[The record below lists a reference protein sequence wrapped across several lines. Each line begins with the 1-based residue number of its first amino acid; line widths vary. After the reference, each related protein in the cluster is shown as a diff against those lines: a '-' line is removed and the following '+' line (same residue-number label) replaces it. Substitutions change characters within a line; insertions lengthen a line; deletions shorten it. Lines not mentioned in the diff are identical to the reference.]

1 MVFSSTTFLF
11 VFLPLVLAAYYVVPE
26 RWSNAVLIA
35 ASLAFY
41 TWGAGWFVAVL
52 VATTTVDFRIAQRI
66 HRCLIGGNV
75 RGASRWVT
83 ISVVQNL
90 AVLGWFK
97 YAGFATRALNGLL
110 DAVGAHDLPVPK
122 PALPLAIS
130 FFTFQG
136 MSYVFDVR
144 SGATR
149 PVDRYRQLLLCVCL
163 FPHLI
168 AGPLVRFS
176 QLRDEI
182 DIRSRSTDNM
192 AAGVVRFSHGLAKKV
207 LIADVVAKVA
217 DAAFGADPTTIT
229 GRTAVIGALAYTVQI
244 YFDFSGYSDM
254 AIGLARMLGFH
265 FPENFNRPYSAR
277 SMTDFW
283 RRWHM
288 SLSGWFRD
296 YLYIPLGGNRGG
308 QAATLRNLLLV
319 FFVTGLWHGAA
330 LTFVVWGLYHG
341 GWLLLERLTGWRP
354 GRIVT
359 GVAVVVG
366 WVVFR
371 ARTLGH
377 AGRYLAAIVTGWT
390 RPTLP
395 HLSTALTHRAALM
408 LIIGLGVFVI
418 PANRSTPKFL
428 ERPERRSAVARLAVL
443 AAALPAA
450 VALVAAGS
458 FSPFLY
464 FRF

>member
-1 MVFSSTTFLF
+1 MVFSSATFLF
-11 VFLPLVLAAYYVVPE
+11 VFLPIVLAAYHAVRE
-26 RWSNAVLIA
+26 RWTNVVLIA

-41 TWGAGWFVAVL
+41 TWGAGWFVIVL
-52 VATTTVDFRIAQRI
+52 VATTMVDHRLALAI
-66 HRCLIGGNV
+66 HRRLLDSDI
-75 RGASRWVT
+75 RGANRWVAV
-83 ISVVQNL
+83 SVVQNL

-97 YAGFATRALNGLL
+97 YSGLATRALNEML
-110 DAVGAHDLPVPK
+110 DVVHAGSLPVPE

-144 SGATR
+144 RGATA
-149 PVDRYRQLLLCVCL
+149 PVERYRQLLLCVCL

-182 DIRSRSTDNM
+182 DVRDRSLDNI
-192 AAGVVRFSHGLAKKV
+192 AAGIVRFSHGLAKKV
-207 LIADVVAKVA
+207 LVADVVAKVA
-217 DAAFGADPTTIT
+217 DAAFGADPNVIS
-229 GRTAVIGALAYTVQI
+229 GRTAVIGALAYTIQI

-265 FPENFNRPYSAR
+265 FPENFDRPYSAM
-277 SMTDFW
+277 SVTDFW
-283 RRWHM
+283 RRWHI

-308 QAATLRNLLLV
+308 RAATMRNLALV
-319 FFVTGLWHGAA
+319 FLVTGLWHGAA
-330 LTFVVWGLYHG
+330 LTFVMWGLYHG
-341 GWLLLERLTGWRP
+341 AWLLLERVTGWKP
-354 GRIVT
+354 GRVIT
-359 GVAVVVG
+359 AIAVIVG

-371 ARTLGH
+371 ASSLEH
-377 AGRYLAAIVTGWT
+377 AGRYLWATLAGWG
-390 RPTLP
+390 RPALP
-395 HLSTALTHRAALM
+395 HLDTALTNRAWSTLVFGLLVFALPAHWSTHR
-408 LIIGLGVFVI
+408 
-418 PANRSTPKFL
+418 FL
-428 ERPERRSAVARLAVL
+428 ERPNRGAGAYRLAVL
-443 AAALPAA
+443 GLALPSA
-450 VALVAAGS
+450 VVLIAAGS